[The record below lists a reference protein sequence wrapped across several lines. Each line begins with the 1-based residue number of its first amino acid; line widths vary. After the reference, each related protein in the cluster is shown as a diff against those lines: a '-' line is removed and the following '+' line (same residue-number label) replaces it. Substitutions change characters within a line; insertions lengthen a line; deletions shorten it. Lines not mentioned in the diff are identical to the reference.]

1 MELDHEKNGGP
12 YTKDE
17 QRKRRD
23 EVHRLHFE
31 YGYSAR
37 KIAEFLNVNRNT
49 INRDVMYWHTCI
61 NKNWEHLDPTIFV
74 ANQVERLE
82 LQRTRLRK
90 QLDKVET
97 FQEKIIVEKLI
108 LDIDT
113 KIANFKIRLVE
124 AKSSTYKKVG
134 EQINEWLEKAGNGN
148 RVIFEDELTVVSE
161 NAHSKIRKIINKDLG
176 F

>member
-1 MELDHEKNGGP
+1 MRTDIGKCTEQLMALDHEKKGGP
-12 YTKDE
+12 YTKNE
-17 QRKRRD
+17 KRKRLD
-23 EVHRLHFE
+23 EVYRLYFE

-37 KIAEFLNVNRNT
+37 NIAEFLNINRNT
-49 INRDVMYWHTCI
+49 INRDVMYWYTSI

-90 QLDKVET
+90 QLDKVEL
-97 FQEKIIVEKLI
+97 FQEKIIIEKLI

-124 AKSSTYKKVG
+124 AESSTYKKVG
-134 EQINEWLEKAGNGN
+134 EQINKWFEKVGSGN
-148 RVIFEDELTVVSE
+148 RVIF
-161 NAHSKIRKIINKDLG
+161 
-176 F
+176 